1 MLDHHETKEWGRERE
16 HCLMTG
22 LRSHVWPGHAVISAS
37 TYPQTL
43 MREIIVGQ
51 QGRMA
56 KAAAQRQQE
65 LQFCS
70 VATGG
75 NTGGFLSSN
84 CCSLLPL
91 TDLSSLP
98 LWSIRPCTISLLLPL
113 LRPIHS
119 SYHATLTTTTLPPIA
134 SSCHCGCCCLPA
146 TQDQSESFS
155 IGLHGY

>member
-1 MLDHHETKEWGRERE
+1 MHGVLNEVYLQNILHGMVRP
-16 HCLMTG
+16 G
-22 LRSHVWPGHAVISAS
+22 LRGHVWSGHAVISAS

-51 QGRMA
+51 PGRLA

-70 VATGG
+70 VATGE

-98 LWSIRPCTISLLLPL
+98 L
-113 LRPIHS
+113 
-119 SYHATLTTTTLPPIA
+119 
-134 SSCHCGCCCLPA
+134 
-146 TQDQSESFS
+146 
-155 IGLHGY
+155 